1 MWRLLRHSF
10 LLAALAAAGCGG
22 GSAQVPGASSGLTLT
37 EATRDALDRAF
48 DKWEIAPVDPQSVS
62 CQAQNDGA
70 SSSSFVRG
78 DLNSDGLPDLAL
90 AVKTPQGVRLVAVFE
105 RTIDSL
111 VVDVDSLGQTAADGA
126 LGIQPR
132 GSTFKN
138 PGDGLDDYFT
148 AETIAV
154 SRCGQPRT
162 LYFWSGLGFRKVV
175 LAPSRSGGPAAL
187 LRLPQHAA

>member
-1 MWRLLRHSF
+1 MWRLLRHSC
-10 LLAALAAAGCGG
+10 LLAAVAVAAACGR
-22 GSAQVPGASSGLTLT
+22 GSAQIPGASSGLTLT
-37 EATRDALDRAF
+37 EATRDALDKAF

-62 CQAQNDGA
+62 CQSQNDGA
-70 SSSSFVRG
+70 PPSSFVRG
-78 DLNSDGLPDLAL
+78 DLNSDGQPDLAV
-90 AVKTPQGVRLVAVFE
+90 AIKTSTGVRLVAVFE
-105 RTIDSL
+105 RAVDSL

-126 LGIQPR
+126 IGIQAR

-148 AETIAV
+148 ADTIAV

-175 LAPSRSGGPAAL
+175 LAPSRAGGPAAL
-187 LRLPQHAA
+187 LRLP